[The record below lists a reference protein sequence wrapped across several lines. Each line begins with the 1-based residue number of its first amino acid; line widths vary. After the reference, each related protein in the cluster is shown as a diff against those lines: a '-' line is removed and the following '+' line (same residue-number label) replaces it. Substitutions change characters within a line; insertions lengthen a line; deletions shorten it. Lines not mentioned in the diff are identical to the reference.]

1 MLEDRKLQR
10 HDREIGGRP
19 VRRAEPGKVTLA
31 SRIFTELRR
40 EIVSGQL
47 APGTRIK
54 TLALAERFGVGLS
67 PVREALNRLVSLGLV
82 SQIERRG
89 FSVLEVNQEELAD
102 ITASRIWLE
111 GMALSK
117 SIERGDT
124 AWEEAVLLSYHRLV
138 RTPGSSIDSP
148 DWNEAHKAFHL
159 TLISAC
165 GSDWLL
171 RFCEQLFNAAERYR
185 HLGDLEGGNRANAN
199 EEHRLIMQSAI
210 DRNAERSIDFLSAHY
225 TKTQGH
231 LKKVL
236 QRFAK
241 RQL

>member
-1 MLEDRKLQR
+1 M
-10 HDREIGGRP
+10 
-19 VRRAEPGKVTLA
+19 TLA

-40 EIVSGQL
+40 EIVSGRL

-89 FSVLEVNQEELAD
+89 FSVLEVNEEELAD

-111 GMALSK
+111 GMALRK
-117 SIERGDT
+117 SIEQGGAD
-124 AWEEAVLLSYHRLV
+124 WEKSIEAHYQQLV
-138 RTPGSSIDSP
+138 STPGTSIDSP
-148 DWNEAHKAFHL
+148 DWNEAHKAFHM

-171 RFCEQLFNAAERYR
+171 RFCEQLFDAAERYR
-185 HLGDLEGGNRANAN
+185 HLGDLEGGSRSSAN
-199 EEHRLIMQSAI
+199 EEHRLIVQSALDRDVDRAI
-210 DRNAERSIDFLSAHY
+210 DHLSAHY

-231 LKKVL
+231 LRKVL
-236 QRFAK
+236 KRFAK
-241 RQL
+241 EQL